1 MIYVVVEDNQQRGG
15 RETDTTYYHMIK
27 LLNILYERTGP
38 ETQGLGSFDTRFFI
52 PTALDRAKFDLRDDY
67 DWDEENE
74 HYESDDTS
82 ERVAD
87 KTIP

>member
-1 MIYVVVEDNQQRGG
+1 
-15 RETDTTYYHMIK
+15 MIK
-27 LLNILYERTGP
+27 LLHILYERTGP

-87 KTIP
+87 NTIPQSIYLGVR